1 MAANKKLTKAQVTTQ
16 LKKSVAAFNRKVV
29 QDNKKFEAM
38 TPSQKRGQIAQD
50 VLDQLRT
57 KRLVAKNGVWLDT
70 EDFLTADVVKK
81 DVELQDLLKKQKS
94 CDACAIG
101 GMFMCAVERADKL
114 KTSELLCGMTSETL
128 PAEYVEEESN
138 EVPKPGV
145 HMFDAF
151 SYLEKFFSMA
161 QLRLVELAF
170 ENGSGGVERDSESY
184 NEDDEAAASTFFE
197 YTHDDEDCLDLVLND
212 SNLRMQLIMQNII
225 AHKGRFNPYKKP
237 VRQVT
242 WSTPGYEVV

>member
-1 MAANKKLTKAQVTTQ
+1 MAANKKLTKAQVATQ
-16 LKKSVAAFNRKVV
+16 LKKSVTAFNRKVV
-29 QDNKKFEAM
+29 KDNKKFEAM
-38 TPSQKRGQIAQD
+38 TPSQKRMQIAQD

-138 EVPKPGV
+138 VVPDPGV

-151 SYLEKFFSMA
+151 SYLKKFFSME

-170 ENGSGGVERDSESY
+170 ETGSGGVEIDSKEEESASSFFNY
-184 NEDDEAAASTFFE
+184 VNDEEDDYENFTLS
-197 YTHDDEDCLDLVLND
+197 D
-212 SNLRMQLIMQNII
+212 SNLRMQLIMENII
-225 AHKGRFNPYKKP
+225 AHKGRFNPHKKP

-242 WSTPGYEVV
+242 WSTPGYKVG